1 MKRISVIAFATALAF
16 SLSTPATF
24 ADSEAGAALYRT
36 KCAMCHGA
44 DGKGDTA
51 TGKNLKLKDLASE
64 DVQNVHDSEMKT
76 LIENGKGKMP
86 AFKGKLNDKQLG
98 DVIQFIRTLKKK

>member
-1 MKRISVIAFATALAF
+1 MKRIVICAFVAALAF
-16 SLSTPATF
+16 SLSTPAVF
-24 ADSEAGAALYRT
+24 ADSQAGIALFKA

-51 TGKNLKLKDLASE
+51 MGKNLKLKDFSSD

-76 LIENGKGKMP
+76 LIENGNGKMP
-86 AFKGKLNDKQLG
+86 AFKGKLTDKQLG
-98 DVIQFIRTLKKK
+98 DVIQFVRTLKKK